1 MPDPRDSSGST
12 APRASAG
19 APNIG
24 LHVGRVY
31 SVLADEIAAGAREPG
46 ERLPPERGLARDFGA
61 SRTTIRRAL
70 AALAADG
77 LIESQPGRGTFVAGG
92 RVAEPPNLLMSFT
105 ELGRSFGL
113 TPTARVLSK
122 AVRDAT
128 FEEARDFQI
137 APGTP
142 LFHLERLRMLDGQPT
157 AIDATTVPLMLA
169 PGLVDIDFTTGSV
182 YEGLAENGHDPFRA
196 HYVVEAITA
205 DERTAELLDAPV
217 GSALLVAR
225 TRGYEVDGRLVEVG
239 RTTYR
244 GDRYQFEATLR
255 RRRQPWSAHET
266 DSPAPKPTS

>member
-1 MPDPRDSSGST
+1 MA
-12 APRASAG
+12 APTVGLRA
-19 APNIG
+19 
-24 LHVGRVY
+24 GRVY
-31 SVLADEIAAGAREPG
+31 SVLADEIAAGVREPG
-46 ERLPPERGLARDFGA
+46 ERLPPERVLASDFGA

-70 AALAADG
+70 AALAGDG

-113 TPTARVLSK
+113 TPTARVLSQ

-128 FEEARDFQI
+128 FEEARNFQI
-137 APGTP
+137 APGTA
-142 LFHLERLRMLDGQPT
+142 LFHLERLRMLDEQPT
-157 AIDATTVPLMLA
+157 AIDASIVPLVLA

-182 YEGLAENGHDPFRA
+182 YEGLAEHGHEPFRA

-205 DERTAELLDAPV
+205 DEHAAGLLDAPV

-225 TRGYEVDGRLVEVG
+225 TRGYDVDGRLVEVG

-244 GDRYQFEATLR
+244 GNRYQFEATLR
-255 RRRQPWSAHET
+255 RRRQPWSTQET
-266 DSPAPKPTS
+266 GTPAPEPTP